1 MDSMQRVLSYFRE
14 ICSIPRRSGD
24 ESNVAQYLIETGKRL
39 GLEVDQDSCGNVVL
53 RKAISQATPPT
64 ILQAHMDMVW
74 ESTGTPY
81 QKGVSLR
88 ETDECLHAVGST
100 LGADNG
106 IGMALILALMEDDT
120 VQNIE
125 GLFTVDEETGMTGA
139 KGLDASLVSGTR
151 LINLDSETE
160 GTFTISAAGGLN
172 IILNASVECHKQSR
186 FHNPKV
192 LKLSV
197 SGLKGG
203 HSGLDI
209 GTPHLNAIQILVR
222 WLRSCPASNW
232 ELLELHGGTRSN
244 AIPVCAEALI
254 QVGDTSSEE
263 EWKLAASAI
272 TAQAESVDHGIL
284 LQTSFEAPICK
295 QAYTDSFCDQLLST
309 LAALPHGVLQRT
321 PEIIQLSSN
330 LATVRQLGDMLK
342 LWKACVLLLRRC
354 SAKEET
360 SSFTPLTAHRFNLLS
375 RITILLGNLK
385 KMFRCTHCLH
395 KPINHYFSSPALW
408 KMFMPVLNA
417 AFSRNVAPSFRK

>member
-139 KGLDASLVSGTR
+139 KELDASLVSGTR

-160 GTFTISAAGGLN
+160 GTFTISAA
-172 IILNASVECHKQSR
+172 
-186 FHNPKV
+186 
-192 LKLSV
+192 V
-197 SGLKGG
+197 S
-203 HSGLDI
+203 
-209 GTPHLNAIQILVR
+209 
-222 WLRSCPASNW
+222 
-232 ELLELHGGTRSN
+232 
-244 AIPVCAEALI
+244 
-254 QVGDTSSEE
+254 
-263 EWKLAASAI
+263 
-272 TAQAESVDHGIL
+272 
-284 LQTSFEAPICK
+284 
-295 QAYTDSFCDQLLST
+295 
-309 LAALPHGVLQRT
+309 
-321 PEIIQLSSN
+321 
-330 LATVRQLGDMLK
+330 
-342 LWKACVLLLRRC
+342 
-354 SAKEET
+354 
-360 SSFTPLTAHRFNLLS
+360 
-375 RITILLGNLK
+375 
-385 KMFRCTHCLH
+385 
-395 KPINHYFSSPALW
+395 
-408 KMFMPVLNA
+408 
-417 AFSRNVAPSFRK
+417 